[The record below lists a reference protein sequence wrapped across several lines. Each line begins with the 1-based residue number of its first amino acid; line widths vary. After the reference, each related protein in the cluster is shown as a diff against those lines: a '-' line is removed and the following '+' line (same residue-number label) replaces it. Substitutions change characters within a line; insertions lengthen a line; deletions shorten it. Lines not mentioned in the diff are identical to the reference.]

1 MKQKPKTIKLNI
13 NNMNRKNFLS
23 ITGLSTLGLTFPIP
37 VFSMNNGL
45 KNKIS
50 LAQWSMNKSFF
61 SREKDPH
68 DFPILAADL
77 GFQGVE
83 YVNQFYFDQ
92 LKDGTTSSKNVKSLA
107 KKLNT
112 RAQDSNISN
121 VLIMIDQEGELAARS
136 SKKIKKSIEQ
146 HKKWLELA
154 SELGCESIRVNL
166 SGVKHPDVWID
177 KSVEGLTGLCEFA
190 KKMDINVIVENHG
203 GLSSD
208 ASLLAQV
215 MKKTNL
221 DNCGT
226 LPDFGNFCISNDWGA
241 DLRCK
246 VEYDK
251 YKGVAELM
259 PYAKSVSAKSY
270 NFDENG
276 NETKIDYAKMM
287 KIVKDHDY
295 QGFIGVEYEGIILNE
310 NDGILAT
317 KNLIERLL

>member
-1 MKQKPKTIKLNI
+1 
-13 NNMNRKNFLS
+13 MNRKQFLS
-23 ITGLSTLGLTFPIP
+23 ITGMSTLGLASPISI
-37 VFSMNNGL
+37 FSNNNVL

-61 SREKDPH
+61 SGKEDAE
-68 DFPILAADL
+68 DFPLLAANL

-112 RAQDSNISN
+112 KAQDSNISN

-136 SKKIKKSIEQ
+136 SRKIIKSVEQ
-146 HKKWLELA
+146 HKKWVELA
-154 SELGCESIRVNL
+154 AELACQSIRVNL
-166 SGVKHPDVWID
+166 SGVKNPNLWID

-190 KKMDINVIVENHG
+190 KTMNINVIVENHG
-203 GLSSD
+203 GLSSN
-208 ASLLAQV
+208 AGLLAQV

-221 DNCGT
+221 ENCGT
-226 LPDFGNFCISNDWGA
+226 LPDFGNFCISGKWGA
-241 DLRCK
+241 EPGCK

-276 NETKIDYAKMM
+276 NETKINFAKMM
-287 KIVKDHDY
+287 KILRDHDY
-295 QGFIGVEYEGIILNE
+295 QGFIGVEYEGSILSE
-310 NDGILAT
+310 EKGILAT